1 MQQAGSSIKI
11 SVLIPAYN
19 CGATLRETLD
29 SVLAQTHAPHEI
41 LVMDDGST
49 DETSRILDFY
59 KPRITAFR
67 QSNTGAGE
75 ARNALI
81 LRAQGELVAFL
92 DSDDIWHPRYLE
104 VQAQLFHAHPQAVA
118 VFTSHSTFY
127 GEGEITWTCKPFDL
141 PRTVE
146 VIEPPA
152 FLRQYNETPEYF
164 YPSFCCVPR
173 QVLRAMG
180 DQPFRGRI
188 AEECYFFNFL
198 SLFGPVVRAST
209 SLVVYRIRE
218 RSLLSDPVKL
228 REGTV
233 RSFELLEE
241 HFKKCSDMRI
251 YYAFEQAVA
260 SRRRDYAKALLGVY
274 QVSEARRQLR
284 KSLRSGQ
291 SLLSA
296 AKSLR
301 SLSLSYLPRALQ
313 PNWRVSARTPRD
325 PISS

>member
-1 MQQAGSSIKI
+1 VQQAGNSIKI

-49 DETSRILDFY
+49 DETSSILDSY

-67 QSNTGAGE
+67 QTNTGAGE

-81 LRAQGELVAFL
+81 LQAQGELVAFL
-92 DSDDIWHPRYLE
+92 DPADIWHPRYLE

-164 YPSFCCVPR
+164 NPSFCCVPR

-241 HFKKCSDMRI
+241 HFKKCFDMRI
-251 YYAFEQAVA
+251 YHAFEQAVA
-260 SRRRDYAKALLGVY
+260 SRRRDYAKALLGVC
-274 QVSEARRQLR
+274 QVSEARKQLR

-313 PNWRVSARTPRD
+313 PNWRVGARTPRD